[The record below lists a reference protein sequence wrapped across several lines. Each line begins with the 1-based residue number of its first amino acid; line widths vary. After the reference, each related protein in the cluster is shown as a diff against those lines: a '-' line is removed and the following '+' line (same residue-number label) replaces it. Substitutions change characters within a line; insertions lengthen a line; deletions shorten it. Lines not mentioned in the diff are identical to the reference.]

1 MDDRAE
7 LPWDEPTT
15 GCTEFVRW
23 KSDNTWLTITPWSK
37 LDTLALSLLRRILE
51 PNSVK
56 RITLDK
62 LIEHKWCAAKSIEGK
77 AIVHSYTIIIS
88 IRIHILYIYI
98 YYDVLNESKETT
110 YIFTTINIVYS
121 NILYD
126 TIRALSIRSYFIIV
140 L

>member
-98 YYDVLNESKETT
+98 YIMMCSTRAKKQH
-110 YIFTTINIVYS
+110 IYS
-121 NILYD
+121 
-126 TIRALSIRSYFIIV
+126 RQ
-140 L
+140 